1 VLIKA
6 CLNGSR
12 QPAEHPALPVTP
24 DQLAADALACRRAG
38 AGAVH
43 VHPRDADG
51 RETLQPEPCGQAIT
65 AIRTACPGL
74 PVGLTTGLWIAA
86 GNTGQRLKSIDAWT
100 VLPDFCSVNFS
111 EAGTEEL
118 CELLIDKGI
127 DVEAGLT
134 SMNDTLAFVGSQYAN
149 RCLRVLI
156 EIQPGRG
163 EPLGRAAMIH
173 RMLDEAQLPLPRLQH
188 GMHREAWP
196 LLEDSLARGCDVR
209 TGLEDTVTLPDGA
222 AASSNAALVA
232 VAVRLSSMRSA
243 VG

>member
-12 QPAEHPALPVTP
+12 KPGEHPALPISP
-24 DQLAADALACRRAG
+24 AQLSADAFACRRAG

-51 RETLQPEPCGQAIT
+51 RETLEAKACAETIT
-65 AIRTACPGL
+65 AIRAASPGL
-74 PVGLTTGLWIAA
+74 PIGLTTGLWIAG
-86 GNTGQRLKSIDAWT
+86 GNAGQRLKAVDAWT

-111 EAGTEEL
+111 EAGNEEL
-118 CELLIDKGI
+118 CRLLLDKGI
-127 DVEAGLT
+127 DIEAGLA
-134 SMNDTLAFVGSQYAN
+134 SMNDALAFVGSQYAN

-156 EIQPGRG
+156 EIEPGRG

-173 RMLDEAQLPLPRLQH
+173 RMLDEAHVRLPRLQH
-188 GMHREAWP
+188 GMDREAWP

-209 TGLEDTVTLPDGA
+209 IGLEDTLTLADGTA
-222 AASSNAALVA
+222 AAGNAALVA
-232 VAVRLSSMRSA
+232 AAVRFSSTRSA